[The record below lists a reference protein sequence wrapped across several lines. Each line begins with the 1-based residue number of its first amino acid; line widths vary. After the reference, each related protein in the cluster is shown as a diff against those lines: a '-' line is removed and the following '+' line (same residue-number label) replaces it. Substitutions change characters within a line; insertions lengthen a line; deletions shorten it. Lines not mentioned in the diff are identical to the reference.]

1 MASLPSTLHAPHS
14 KYGPVLD
21 KEKFQKELVSGLFTP
36 IQYPYGIPS
45 TGPACVTFLV
55 HLSSRPL
62 QQEVVQK
69 ALQSSETPVKE
80 KHIRSML
87 LGESVT
93 SVCSSHPQL
102 EREREFI
109 YLYFSLFSRC
119 HYSDM
124 EGAEL

>member
-1 MASLPSTLHAPHS
+1 M
-14 KYGPVLD
+14 
-21 KEKFQKELVSGLFTP
+21 
-36 IQYPYGIPS
+36 
-45 TGPACVTFLV
+45 TFLV

-102 EREREFI
+102 EREREREREREFI
-109 YLYFSLFSRC
+109 YLSFSLFSRC